1 MGKMYLVNC
10 KNIMLKRFFLLALLS
25 NILPIGKACLGCHA
39 DTPLTIEG
47 TVTKDISKQ
56 NTSSSYVVFSTPLN
70 MLEGSNLILKTA
82 RYTYIQC
89 PMTGE
94 GRIDIYS
101 GGERTYIGDKDKK
114 SPDWS
119 KFKGDVHIWP

>member
-1 MGKMYLVNC
+1 MG
-10 KNIMLKRFFLLALLS
+10 LLMWF
-25 NILPIGKACLGCHA
+25 CLGYSYA

-47 TVTKDISKQ
+47 TVTQDISKQ

-89 PMTGE
+89 PVTGE

-114 SPDWS
+114 SPDWFD
-119 KFKGDVHIWP
+119 KTEV